1 MRGAP
6 PAASGL
12 DSKKV
17 AIYGAFRDFQRRQ
30 GQLGLIC
37 DVEVRQPANVD
48 LVGRRFSVAGL
59 GAGLEGTI
67 RMRLLNPRR
76 RGRCQ

>member
-1 MRGAP
+1 VRGG
-6 PAASGL
+6 AASSIRPGFQ
-12 DSKKV
+12 KI
-17 AIYGAFRDFQRRQ
+17 AIYEAFRDFQRRQ
-30 GQLGLIC
+30 GQLGLIG
-37 DVEVRQPANVD
+37 DVEVRQPANVE